1 MDYSIVE
8 SVNRHIQKTIKG
20 LRVSGSFKR
29 KEQQIN
35 ELVYITKRKLED
47 VNIEFNLAYT
57 IREIINEPTFISF
70 WFETDFGSIKVNIYR
85 VGDNY
90 NYFYKCLYYDL
101 YSDKIEKLKDMALK
115 HNYCLNDNGL
125 KNAIGQYIDIMNR
138 KKLYSILQRTC
149 PKN

>member
-29 KEQQIN
+29 KEQQIK
-35 ELVYITKRKLED
+35 ELVYITKRNLED
-47 VNIEFNLAYT
+47 INIEFNLAYT

-70 WFETDFGSIKVNIYR
+70 WFETDFGDIKVNIYR

-101 YSDKIEKLKDMALK
+101 YSDKIEKLKEQAMLN
-115 HNYCLNDNGL
+115 NYCLNDNCL
-125 KNAIGQYIDIMNR
+125 KNDIGQMLYITNR
-138 KKLYSILQRTC
+138 KKLYSILKYKTI
-149 PKN
+149 

>member
-8 SVNRHIQKTIKG
+8 SINRHIQKTIKG

-35 ELVYITKRKLED
+35 ELVYITKRNLED

-57 IREIINEPTFISF
+57 IIEIINEPTFISF

-85 VGDNY
+85 VCDNY
-90 NYFYKCLYYDL
+90 NYFYKCLFNDL

-125 KNAIGQYIDIMNR
+125 KNDIGQYISVLNR
-138 KKLYSILQRTC
+138 KKLYSILQRL
-149 PKN
+149 K